1 MTRFLLLTAAF
12 CVAFSAAIAQ
22 DTYTWDDRT
31 RATLQPSN
39 IVGAQAEVVFLNSEI
54 HNLASETFELTLGD
68 MTVTVTITPD
78 RAYGQP
84 DLMTV
89 EPPPGFIAI
98 PPELVVPEEGVGRI
112 LIIEGG
118 LS

>member
-1 MTRFLLLTAAF
+1 MTRFLLITAVF
-12 CVAFSAAIAQ
+12 CVAFAPLWAG

-31 RATLQPSN
+31 RAMLQPSN
-39 IVGAQAEVVFLNSEI
+39 VVGAEAEVVFLNSEI
-54 HNLASETFELTLGD
+54 HSLESETFTLTLDGL
-68 MTVTVTITPD
+68 TVTVTITPD

-89 EPPPGFIAI
+89 EPPPGYIAV
-98 PPELVVPEEGVGRI
+98 PPELVVPEEGVGRV

>member
-1 MTRFLLLTAAF
+1 MRMIALLLLLSSPA
-12 CVAFSAAIAQ
+12 VAQ

-39 IVGAQAEVVFLNSEI
+39 IVGAEAEVVFLNTELHSLE
-54 HNLASETFELTLGD
+54 SETFELTLDGL
-68 MTVTVTITPD
+68 TVTVTITPD

-98 PPELVVPEEGVGRI
+98 PPELIVPEDGVGRI
-112 LIIEGG
+112 VIYEGAIG
-118 LS
+118 